1 MTVENNPLKQYFRR
15 PAIYLKL
22 PSGGKSYPDGVIN
35 MPESGELPVYPMTAI
50 DEITTKT
57 PDALFNGTAIVELI
71 QSCVPNILDP
81 WKISSVDLDAILIA
95 VKAAAG
101 GNDLEIVSI
110 CPECKQDAKYG
121 VNLVS
126 LLTTL
131 KSGDY
136 AQELT
141 VNELLIKFRPLTY
154 AEMNKASIAQFDL
167 QRTFVL
173 LEGIT
178 DLDEKNKKSKEAL
191 KTITEV
197 TMQVL
202 SNTIEYIKTPSAFVD
217 NNNFIL
223 DFLQNCDKNIY
234 EQIKI
239 HNAELKQQTEIKPL
253 KIKCIA
259 CSHEY
264 TQAFTL
270 NTSDFFD

>member
-141 VNELLIKFRPLTY
+141 INELLIKFRPLTY

-167 QRTFVL
+167 QRTIVL

>member
-141 VNELLIKFRPLTY
+141 INELLIKFRPLTY

>member
-136 AQELT
+136 VQELT
-141 VNELLIKFRPLTY
+141 INELLIKFRPLTY